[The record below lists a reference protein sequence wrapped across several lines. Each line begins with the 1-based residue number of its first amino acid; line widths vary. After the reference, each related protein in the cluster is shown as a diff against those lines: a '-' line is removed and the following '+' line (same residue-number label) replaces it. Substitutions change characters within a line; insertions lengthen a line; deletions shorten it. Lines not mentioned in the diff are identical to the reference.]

1 MDFRK
6 FGLKFSQEMK
16 SLFRKDK
23 TSRQQIIKIDV
34 IGGQVRPESVIQ
46 ARPKPKKKT
55 KCCLL
60 NLWAG
65 LGYHRPDRAELHK

>member
-16 SLFRKDK
+16 LLFRKDK
-23 TSRQQIIKIDV
+23 TSPQQIIKVDV

-46 ARPKPKKKT
+46 ARPKPKKR
-55 KCCLL
+55 KCYLL